1 MASSTS
7 SQASDSNAVL
17 VAFSAAASD
26 GYGRPAAIAPANRR
40 DAQHDSITATAS
52 PAGDALN
59 DARVTRPAN
68 HATAGKAM
76 LTRGY
81 PSCSFR

>member
-1 MASSTS
+1 V
-7 SQASDSNAVL
+7 SDSNAAW
-17 VAFSAAASD
+17 VAPSAAASD
-26 GYGRPAAIAPANRR
+26 EYGRPAAIASANRR

-59 DARVTRPAN
+59 DVRVTRPAN